1 MNKRVIIFLAYPI
14 PLLETLKEKKMKEKE
29 KKIIEA
35 GISLF
40 ARKGYSSTSI
50 QEIVDACGI
59 SKGAFYLYFKSKEAL
74 LLAAFKYQ
82 FQSIQSKLDAL
93 PIKDLTPRET
103 FIAQLVTQ
111 LEEIQ
116 KNKEFIIMQIRE
128 QTIPINSEVEEFV
141 RKISAEIGNFYH
153 TSLLKIYGTAIN
165 RFIYDLNMILQGIVH
180 SYLKL
185 IIFDKATIDLHKL
198 AMFILKR
205 MDDLAAGF
213 TSSSEEPILTADCV
227 EQLSKLYPDPSKE
240 DIVRQIKLSKENIDN
255 EDIIVTLDVLE
266 AEIERETPR
275 TPVIQGMLGNIRDEP
290 ALIDLKTMIEK
301 FFKLIVDK
309 KT

>member
-1 MNKRVIIFLAYPI
+1 
-14 PLLETLKEKKMKEKE
+14 MKEKE

-82 FQSIQSKLDAL
+82 FQTIQSKLDAL

-116 KNKEFIIMQIRE
+116 KNKEFIIMQTRE

-141 RKISAEIGNFYH
+141 RKISSEIGSFYH
-153 TSLLKIYGTAIN
+153 KSLLNIYGTTIN

-198 AMFILKR
+198 AGFILNR

-213 TSSSEEPILTADCV
+213 TSSSEEPILTADRV
-227 EQLSKLYPDPSKE
+227 EKLSKLYPEPSRE
-240 DIVRQIKLSKENIDN
+240 DIVRQIKLSKDKIDN
-255 EDIIVTLDVLE
+255 EDIIITLDVLE
-266 AEIERETPR
+266 GEIERETPR
-275 TPVIQGMLGNIRDEP
+275 SPVIQGMLGNLRDEP
-290 ALIDLKTMIEK
+290 ALYDLKTIIEK
-301 FFKLIVDK
+301 YFKLK
-309 KT
+309 

>member
-1 MNKRVIIFLAYPI
+1 M
-14 PLLETLKEKKMKEKE
+14 LETLKENKMKEKE

-116 KNKEFIIMQIRE
+116 KNKEFIIMQTRE

-141 RKISAEIGNFYH
+141 RKISSEIGSFYH
-153 TSLLKIYGTAIN
+153 TSLLNIYGTSIN

-227 EQLSKLYPDPSKE
+227 EKLSKLYPEPSKE
-240 DIVRQIKLSKENIDN
+240 DIVRQIKCSKDKIDN

-266 AEIERETPR
+266 AEFELDSPR
-275 TPVIQGMLGNIRDEP
+275 TPVIQGMLGNLRDEP
-290 ALIDLKTMIEK
+290 ALHDLKTIIEK
-301 FFKLIVDK
+301 FFKLK
-309 KT
+309 

>member
-1 MNKRVIIFLAYPI
+1 
-14 PLLETLKEKKMKEKE
+14 MKEKE

-116 KNKEFIIMQIRE
+116 KNKEFIIMQTRE

-141 RKISAEIGNFYH
+141 RKISSEIGSFYH
-153 TSLLKIYGTAIN
+153 TSLLNIYGTSIN

-198 AMFILKR
+198 ASFILNR

-213 TSSSEEPILTADCV
+213 TSSNEEPILTADCI
-227 EQLSKLYPDPSKE
+227 EKLSKLYPESSKE
-240 DIVRQIKLSKENIDN
+240 DIVRQIKLSKDKIDN

-266 AEIERETPR
+266 AEIEMDSPR
-275 TPVIQGMLGNIRDEP
+275 TPVIQGMLGNLRDEP
-290 ALIDLKTMIEK
+290 VLHDLKTLIEK
-301 FFKLIVDK
+301 FFKLK
-309 KT
+309 